1 MFNFAFGGGG
11 PFGGGGHS
19 HGPRAPREVDNSK
32 FYEILGVEK
41 SANPSEIKKAFRK
54 AAMTHHPDKGGD
66 SEKFKEIQKAY
77 EVLSNEEKRAIY
89 DEHGEEGLEGGSG
102 GGGGGMDLFDIL
114 SGGMGGGRGGAR
126 RQRKTE
132 DVVFPLKVSL
142 EDLYN
147 GCNRKL
153 RLTKNVLCKDCNG
166 TGGKGQSTCKDCRG
180 NGVRVVIR
188 QFGPGMI
195 QQMQVPCEPCGA
207 TGSIIPEKSRC
218 KKCKGSKTSK
228 EKKTLE
234 VFVGKGQSN
243 GQKIVFNGEADEAPD
258 CVPGDVVVVLQEQ
271 PHPVF
276 RREKLNLFMK
286 KTITLVEALCGF
298 EFLVDHLDGRKLH
311 VKCDGKQT
319 VKPGQFKCIREEGL
333 PEYKGYGRG
342 HLYIE
347 FTVEFPKTLPD
358 NVRQLLT
365 KVLPVPPKL
374 NLDEVKRK
382 MEAQQKKVAMS
393 EGDEGDDDDGSLP
406 VGHGTIV
413 EAVMED
419 VDMNAERSSSQS
431 SSSAHRHE
439 EYDEDDDHGPRGAG
453 CPTQ

>member
-11 PFGGGGHS
+11 SPFGGGHS
-19 HGPRAPREVDNSK
+19 HGAPREVDNSK
-32 FYEILGVEK
+32 FYDILGVEK
-41 SANPSEIKKAFRK
+41 TANQGDIKKAFRK

-66 SEKFKEIQKAY
+66 SAKFQEIQKAY
-77 EVLSNEEKRAIY
+77 EVLGNEEKRAIY
-89 DEHGEEGLEGGSG
+89 DEQGEEGLEGGSG
-102 GGGGGMDLFDIL
+102 GGGGMDLFDIL
-114 SGGMGGGRGGAR
+114 SGRMGGGGRGAR

-142 EDLYN
+142 QDLYN
-147 GCNRKL
+147 GCSRKL

-166 TGGKGQSTCKDCRG
+166 TGGKGQTACKDCRG

-195 QQMQVPCEPCGA
+195 QQMQVPCDPCGA
-207 TGSIIPEKSRC
+207 TGSIIPEKGRC
-218 KKCKGSKTSK
+218 KKCKGSKTTK

-234 VFVGKGQSN
+234 VFVAKGQSN
-243 GQKIVFNGEADEAPD
+243 GQKIVFDGEADEAPD

-286 KTITLVEALCGF
+286 KSITLVEALCGF

-311 VKCDGKQT
+311 IKSNGKQT
-319 VKPGQFKCIREEGL
+319 VKPGETKVIREEGL

-382 MEAQQKKVAMS
+382 METQQKAPMS

-431 SSSAHRHE
+431 SSAHRHE
-439 EYDEDDDHGPRGAG
+439 EYDEDDDDDRPRGG